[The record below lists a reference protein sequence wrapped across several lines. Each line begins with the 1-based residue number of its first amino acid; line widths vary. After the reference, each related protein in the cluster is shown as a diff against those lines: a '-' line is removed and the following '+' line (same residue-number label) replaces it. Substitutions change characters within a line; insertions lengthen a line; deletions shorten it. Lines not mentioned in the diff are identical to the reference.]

1 MVKDNGPVAV
11 LNSGRSCHT
20 PCAGVIILRV
30 PELSYL
36 RYSSCLCML
45 EYRGLGMAENWKA
58 MYSDVIPVDDI
69 MLRYQ
74 RYLTTT
80 KSVFLC

>member
-20 PCAGVIILRV
+20 PCAGVIV
-30 PELSYL
+30 PP
-36 RYSSCLCML
+36 YSSCLCML
-45 EYRGLGMAENWKA
+45 KYRGLGMAENQKA